1 MALLDDVKMA
11 LRVSTNAY
19 DTELTSL
26 IASAKKDLGIAG
38 VEVPESD
45 DDVVNTAI
53 KTYCKM
59 NFGTP
64 SPAYWS
70 ILKQSY
76 DEQKAQLSTSS
87 DYSDFSMV
95 NGNE

>member
-11 LRVSTNAY
+11 LRVTTNAY

-38 VEVPESD
+38 VEVPETN

-59 NFGTP
+59 NFGSP
-64 SPAYWS
+64 NPAYWS

-87 DYSDFSMV
+87 EYSDFSMV